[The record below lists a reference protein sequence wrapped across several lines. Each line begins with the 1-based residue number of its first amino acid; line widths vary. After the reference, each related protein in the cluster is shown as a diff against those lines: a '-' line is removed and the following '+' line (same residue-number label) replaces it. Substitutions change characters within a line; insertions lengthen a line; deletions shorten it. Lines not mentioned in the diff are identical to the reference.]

1 MKIKQFLI
9 GLYIRFK
16 GSDLFLNRAIKK
28 AKELH
33 LSSSDNQHRRKRY
46 RVFFLKNRYQVIC
59 RDDIQSRKHKKEYG
73 WHVNSTNMQP
83 LCFFDTDNLK
93 SKL

>member
-16 GSDLFLNRAIKK
+16 GSDFFLNRAIKK
-28 AKELH
+28 AKQLH
-33 LSSSDNQHRRKRY
+33 LASSDSLHYRKRY
-46 RVFFLKNRYQVIC
+46 RVFFLKNRYQVIS
-59 RDDIQSRKHKKEYG
+59 RDDIQMRKHSKQYG

-83 LCFFDTDNLK
+83 LCFFDSKNL
-93 SKL
+93 